1 MGWCLNH
8 ETALERVR
16 AKAETTEDELSQLKN
31 WKSTME
37 KKFDLSKKERKDLEH
52 RMEEMKKVLEGKDK
66 KIKDLKGQLCQA
78 KEEAV
83 REYRDSDA
91 LLSELGSS
99 FLEGFDD
106 ALRQVRKAH
115 LGLDL
120 SSVKLEEPV
129 QASIVPVALENTNDL
144 FAEDA
149 NIGDGESAQAR
160 NVQVQ
165 SVVDEAH
172 KPVVEEVN
180 QPVNQQTDD
189 NLAQQ

>member
-1 MGWCLNH
+1 MGWCLND

-16 AKAETTEDELSQLKN
+16 AKAEATKDELSQLKN

-52 RMEEMKKVLEGKDK
+52 RMEEMKKVLEGKGK
-66 KIKDLKGQLCQA
+66 KIKDLKGQLRQA
-78 KEEAV
+78 KEQAV

-120 SSVKLEEPV
+120 SSVKLEEPI

-160 NVQVQ
+160 NVQV
-165 SVVDEAH
+165 
-172 KPVVEEVN
+172 
-180 QPVNQQTDD
+180 
-189 NLAQQ
+189 